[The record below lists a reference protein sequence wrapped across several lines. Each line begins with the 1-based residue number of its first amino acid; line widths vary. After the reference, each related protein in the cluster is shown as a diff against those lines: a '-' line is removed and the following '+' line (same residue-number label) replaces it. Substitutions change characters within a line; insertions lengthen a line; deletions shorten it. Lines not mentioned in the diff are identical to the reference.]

1 MQEKRLNTLTD
12 TLQNQVYQ
20 LLEQQTRD
28 WELAQKNY
36 KGLEKIRK
44 NHFDFENNLKIFVQF
59 NPERIYSSAAK
70 VDDKSISERKCFLC
84 PAHLPQ
90 QQKWVEFGDDYV
102 ILVNPFPIFPK
113 HLTIPLRQ
121 HTDQRIQGKLSDML
135 LLAKELPDFEI
146 FYNGPRCGASAPD
159 HFHFQ
164 AGNKGFMPLESDFL
178 NQSKQLLHSQNQ
190 CNIWSLQNYLRHCL
204 VLEGAHLPTLLS
216 WFDSVYQNMQTLL
229 NQEPEPMMNI
239 IANYDSASWKVL
251 IFPRTLHRPHQFFA
265 EGESQILL
273 SPASVDLGG
282 VLITPREVD
291 FDKINPADIRDIFAQ
306 VSWDEDMFQAL
317 TKAISNF

>member
-12 TLQNQVYQ
+12 TLQDQVYQ

-28 WELAQKNY
+28 WELAEKNY

-84 PAHLPQ
+84 PAHLPE
-90 QQKWVEFGDDYV
+90 QQKWVEFGNDYV

-121 HTDQRIQGKLSDML
+121 HSDQRIQGKLADML
-135 LLAKELPDFEI
+135 QLARELPDFEV

-178 NQSKQLLHSQNQ
+178 SQNKKLLLTENQ
-190 CNIWSLQNYLRHCL
+190 CNIWSLNTYLRHCL
-204 VLEGAHLPTLLS
+204 VMEGPHLPTLLR
-216 WFDSVYQNMQTLL
+216 WFDAAYQNMQRLM

-239 IANYDSASWKVL
+239 IASWENTAWKVF
-251 IFPRTLHRPHQFFA
+251 IFPRKLHRPHQFFA
-265 EGESQILL
+265 EDETQILL

-282 VLITPREVD
+282 VLITPREID
-291 FDKINPADIRDIFAQ
+291 FDKITSANICDIFAQ
-306 VSWDEDMFQAL
+306 VSWDDDVFFKLTEAL
-317 TKAISNF
+317 SSS